1 MTLGPLGLLPIL
13 FAAPHPR
20 RKSTMDWQK
29 LKTLLN
35 EPLVLLEKIVK
46 KEVEGPRPQN
56 VLHKLFVSAVLCGI
70 LLVAHCSCIHPCRKD
85 VLPEHLHAFILQLA
99 SPAEMDAEK
108 AKDSVATLT
117 LQD

>member
-1 MTLGPLGLLPIL
+1 
-13 FAAPHPR
+13 
-20 RKSTMDWQK
+20 MDWQK

-46 KEVEGPRPQN
+46 KEIQGPRPEQN

-70 LLVAHCSCIHPCRKD
+70 LPCRKG

-108 AKDSVATLT
+108 AKD
-117 LQD
+117 